1 MPPEA
6 ITYTLLVGQV
16 GRVEG
21 FLTIGDARRVTRLL
35 LQEERL
41 FRHNEITIAVE
52 AVTGMDGGLRHDLGP
67 NQIGDVP
74 PAVG

>member
-6 ITYTLLVGQV
+6 ITYTLLVGKI

-35 LQEERL
+35 LQEEPP
-41 FRHNEITIAVE
+41 FRHNEITIPVK
-52 AVTGMDGGLRHDLGP
+52 AVTGGVQLDLGP
-67 NQIGDVP
+67 NSIEDVR

>member
-6 ITYTLLVGQV
+6 ITYTLLVGKI

-35 LQEERL
+35 LQRSDRSVATRSPSLSRL
-41 FRHNEITIAVE
+41 
-52 AVTGMDGGLRHDLGP
+52 
-67 NQIGDVP
+67 
-74 PAVG
+74 